1 MTPDRLL
8 NLDDR
13 LRKELGDRF
22 IEMLGSV
29 RRTCAARAP
38 KGSPRGEEVS
48 EVMLL
53 PEDAALLAELLG
65 IDGECV
71 SIWCRFKKVPK

>member
-8 NLDDR
+8 NWDDR
-13 LRKELGDRF
+13 LRQELGNRF
-22 IEMLGSV
+22 FEMLGSV
-29 RRTCAARAP
+29 RRRCAAQAP
-38 KGSPRGEEVS
+38 KGSLSGEVTD
-48 EVMLL
+48 VMLL

-71 SIWCRFKKVPK
+71 SIGCRFKKVPK